1 MRNTSPDRKRRNGLA
16 AFRAVEAEVRA
27 ALLAGFTL
35 ISVWEEKRVRLGI
48 SYAQF
53 ARYAAPLR
61 AELKGQS
68 ANPRSALQTADASSQ
83 RLRAKPQER
92 REPLRGRPEL
102 SIPNVNVDT
111 FAADSLKT
119 KQDLI

>member
-16 AFRAVEAEVRA
+16 AFRAVEEEVRA
-27 ALLAGFTL
+27 ALIAGFTL
-35 ISVWEEKRVRLGI
+35 VSVWEEKRLRLGI

-61 AELKGQS
+61 AELRGQR
-68 ANPRSALQTADASSQ
+68 ANPRSALQTVDASSQ
-83 RLRAKPQER
+83 RLRAEPQER

-102 SIPNVNVDT
+102 NMPSLSVDS
-111 FAADSLKT
+111 FAADALNK
-119 KQDLI
+119 KDLI